1 MQKSL
6 NRAWITITKRWN
18 SITDSNFDARVVVA
32 AQGLWV
38 KVQVAYLNVKVFN
51 PTAKFY
57 LTQSLNTAH

>member
-38 KVQVAYLNVKVFN
+38 KGQVAYLNVKVFN
-51 PTAKFY
+51 PVAKFY